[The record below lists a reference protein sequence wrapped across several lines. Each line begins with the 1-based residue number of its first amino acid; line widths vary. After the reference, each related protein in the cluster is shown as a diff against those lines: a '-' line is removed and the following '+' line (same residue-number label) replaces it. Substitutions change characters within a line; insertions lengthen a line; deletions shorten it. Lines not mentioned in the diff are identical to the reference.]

1 MHQLHHDYF
10 WSHFI
15 SSPFYKNSKR
25 WGQLEPLKMAETYCL
40 NMLFWICFLW
50 NDRLSWP
57 TAHWRATQLFFTS
70 IQLSLKTNDLY
81 PEIEVSQYSV
91 ARDFTTRKW
100 IRLSI
105 NPIITLGCHRCGK
118 ECPLW
123 FYTFRPLK
131 GWQLCISCA
140 RLNSIPEC
148 SRNTFIIIM
157 THNTPS
163 CPTYGSK
170 KCQKFPKKIVIS
182 WTKGVV

>member
-1 MHQLHHDYF
+1 MHHDYF
-10 WSHFI
+10 GSHFI
-15 SSPFYKNSKR
+15 NFYKKSKR

-40 NMLFWICFLW
+40 NMYLLLW

-57 TAHWRATQLFFTS
+57 TAHWQATQLLFTS

-100 IRLSI
+100 IRFSI

-131 GWQLCISCA
+131 GWQLCTSFAKISNA
-140 RLNSIPEC
+140 TLSINLCFFKYVWDCWKNCWLYASAPL
-148 SRNTFIIIM
+148 
-157 THNTPS
+157 
-163 CPTYGSK
+163 
-170 KCQKFPKKIVIS
+170 
-182 WTKGVV
+182 

>member
-1 MHQLHHDYF
+1 MHAPWLF
-10 WSHFI
+10 WV
-15 SSPFYKNSKR
+15 PFYKYLQKIQTMRTARTTQN
-25 WGQLEPLKMAETYCL
+25 GGNLLPEYAFL
-40 NMLFWICFLW
+40 ICFLW

-57 TAHWRATQLFFTS
+57 TAHWQVTQSLFTS

-81 PEIEVSQYSV
+81 PENEVSQYSV

-131 GWQLCISCA
+131 GWQLCTSFAKISNA
-140 RLNSIPEC
+140 TLSINLC
-148 SRNTFIIIM
+148 VS
-157 THNTPS
+157 
-163 CPTYGSK
+163 
-170 KCQKFPKKIVIS
+170 
-182 WTKGVV
+182 